1 MFELLRGL
9 RSFASMALVG
19 AYFVLGSL
27 ALRLG
32 VIPGTWLFPR
42 HRYRI
47 TSRYFKIMAAGI
59 LALLTLGGARFRRRG
74 TIPTASP
81 VFIIANHQS
90 LVDILQV
97 ALMGQPMA
105 PAYVARRR
113 YARWVPLVSAT
124 IRLLGCPLVDP
135 RNDAR
140 GALVAIRDGARELPH
155 GLLIFPEGHRSR
167 DGQVR
172 PFRTSGLETMLKT
185 RRLPVY
191 LVVSDGGWRVAG
203 FLDLLHRVHLI
214 DYESEV
220 LGPFEVPEDHLDVP
234 GFIVAMR
241 QTIVDR
247 LAERR
252 ELNRP

>member
-1 MFELLRGL
+1 MLEVLRGV
-9 RSFASMALVG
+9 RSFASMVLVG
-19 AYFVLGSL
+19 LYFILGSL

-32 VIPGTWLFPR
+32 VIPATWVFSR

-47 TSRYFKIMAAGI
+47 TSRYFKIMAGGI
-59 LALLTLGGARFRRRG
+59 LALLTVGGARFRRRG

-81 VFIIANHQS
+81 VAIIANHQS

-97 ALMGQPMA
+97 ALMGRPVA
-105 PAYVARRR
+105 PAYVTRRR

-124 IRLLGCPLVDP
+124 IRLLRCPLVDP

-140 GALVAIRDGARELPH
+140 GALVSIRRGARKLPH

-172 PFRTSGLETMLKT
+172 PFRTAGLEVLLKA
-185 RRLPVY
+185 RRVPVY

-203 FLDLLHRVHLI
+203 FVDLLYRVHLI

-220 LGPFEVPEDHLDVP
+220 LGPFEIPEDPADVP
-234 GFIVAMR
+234 QFIEAMR
-241 QTIVDR
+241 QTILSR
-247 LAERR
+247 LAEMR
-252 ELNRP
+252 ERERP